1 MKISETKRT
10 VIREFRAEDI
20 DALHRLMSNKEVMEF
35 SLKGPYSR
43 EESEKFL
50 SRCLK
55 SYSDRG
61 CGLYAVIYKDDGELI
76 GYSGFYLQQID
87 GVTEYENGYRL
98 LPAYWGRGLGAE
110 AASSTLN
117 YGLSTLGL
125 KRVISII
132 EPANIAS
139 IKVAEK
145 CGMKLEK
152 ESTVQG
158 TKVLIYVKKQ
168 D

>member
-1 MKISETKRT
+1 MIISETKRT
-10 VIREFRAEDI
+10 VIREFTAEDS
-20 DALHRLMSNKEVMEF
+20 DALYKLLSNTKVMEF
-35 SLKGPYSR
+35 SKKGPYSR
-43 EESEKFL
+43 KDCEQFL
-50 SRCLK
+50 ERCLK
-55 SYSDRG
+55 SYSERG
-61 CGLYAVIYKDDGELI
+61 CGLYAVIYKENGELI
-76 GYSGFYLQQID
+76 GYSGFYIQQID
-87 GVTEYENGYRL
+87 GTTEFENGYRL

-117 YGLSTLGL
+117 YGLSTLGF

-145 CGMKLEK
+145 CGMRLEK
-152 ESTVQG
+152 EAMLG
-158 TKVLIYVKKQ
+158 EIKVFIYVKEQ